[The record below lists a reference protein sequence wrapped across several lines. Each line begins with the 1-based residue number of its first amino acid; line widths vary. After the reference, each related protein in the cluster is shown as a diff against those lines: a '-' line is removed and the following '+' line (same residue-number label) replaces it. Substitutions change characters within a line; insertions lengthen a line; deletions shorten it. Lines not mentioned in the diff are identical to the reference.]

1 MTLSQF
7 FEPLPD
13 SKSPSKKTRTRD
25 SDGHDSDIKCM
36 ELDSDDDS
44 DYDMQDIEDVTSAE
58 ASTSRH
64 HIAPESSEVHLQPTA
79 APPEPTLAVA
89 ASECPLCMRPF
100 SDNDELNT
108 HVDWCLS
115 REAIRSAQAEGDKT
129 KPTKPESRTKVIQ
142 EWWKAPSLEGG
153 AQQKRRRKRPK
164 LEG

>member
-1 MTLSQF
+1 
-7 FEPLPD
+7 
-13 SKSPSKKTRTRD
+13 
-25 SDGHDSDIKCM
+25 M

-44 DYDMQDIEDVTSAE
+44 DYDMRDIEDVTAAE

-64 HIAPESSEVHLQPTA
+64 RIIAPESSEVHLQPTT
-79 APPEPTLAVA
+79 APPEPTLAVAA

-129 KPTKPESRTKVIQ
+129 KPTKPESRSTVIQ
-142 EWWKAPSLEGG
+142 EWWKAPSLDGG